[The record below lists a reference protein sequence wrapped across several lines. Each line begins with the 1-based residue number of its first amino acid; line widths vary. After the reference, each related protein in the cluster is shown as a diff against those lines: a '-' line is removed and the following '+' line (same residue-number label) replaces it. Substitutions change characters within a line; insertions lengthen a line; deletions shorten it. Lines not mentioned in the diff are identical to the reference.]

1 MTENQL
7 GQKEHFVARQSTER
21 RKLGFLCDC
30 KVNLLL
36 RGYNLYKIAK
46 YSTEVAIIVIC
57 FGTMPFIVSENI
69 RIVGFT

>member
-7 GQKEHFVARQSTER
+7 GQKEHFVAR

-57 FGTMPFIVSENI
+57 FGTMPFIVSENM